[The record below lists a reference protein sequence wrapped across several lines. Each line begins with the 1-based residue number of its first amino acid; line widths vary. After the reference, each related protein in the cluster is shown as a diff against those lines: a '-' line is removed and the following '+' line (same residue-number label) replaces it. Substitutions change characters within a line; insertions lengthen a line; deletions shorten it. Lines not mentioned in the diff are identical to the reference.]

1 MDIVALLIASV
12 ALIVS
17 LLALVLVVLIYR
29 ELVRDSFANRDMERS
44 ASQAAPGANSRGQ
57 ESSTRVVDASE
68 QPVSSSFCHAPDL
81 APEVLAPSL
90 GKPPI
95 PKGGFGT
102 RVVKKRGG

>member
-1 MDIVALLIASV
+1 MDIAALFIASV

-29 ELVRDSFANRDMERS
+29 ELVRSSFANRDVEKS
-44 ASQAAPGANSRGQ
+44 ASQAASGTDTRGQ
-57 ESSTRVVDASE
+57 EPSTRVVDASE
-68 QPVSSSFCHAPDL
+68 QPISSSFCHVPDL

-102 RVVKKRGG
+102 RVVKKRG